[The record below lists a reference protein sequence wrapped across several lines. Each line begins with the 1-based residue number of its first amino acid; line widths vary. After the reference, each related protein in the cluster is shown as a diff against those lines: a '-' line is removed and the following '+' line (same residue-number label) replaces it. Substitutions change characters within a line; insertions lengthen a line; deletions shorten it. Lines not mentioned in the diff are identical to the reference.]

1 MDILARDGLSTEV
14 LASLSYRSELGI
26 SLKKNLRYVL
36 ESELF
41 EELDRVREWY
51 DTRVADILALPVDSR
66 IKSRQ
71 SVELKYHRY
80 YPDHQA
86 RKVFN
91 DLLGFRS
98 MCDTY
103 DDVFALA
110 GLPSFR
116 VADLSAGKAEDDG
129 YRGVHAYFQLSSRH
143 YPIEIQYNTFYD
155 RQLNNWL
162 HKYLYK
168 RVFDPSVGYELRMMY
183 ESGEIRNEKEF
194 EGRMHDVLSGCKM
207 VR

>member
-1 MDILARDGLSTEV
+1 MDILARDGLSEEL
-14 LASLSYRSELGI
+14 LARLSYRSELGI
-26 SLKKNLRYVL
+26 SLKKNLKYFPRD
-36 ESELF
+36 ELLD
-41 EELDRVREWY
+41 ELNRASKWY
-51 DTRVADILALPVDSR
+51 SSLDEIALLPVDSR
-66 IKSRQ
+66 VKSRQ
-71 SVELKYHRY
+71 SIVLKYERY

-103 DDVFALA
+103 DDVLALK
-110 GLPSFR
+110 GRDSFR
-116 VADLSAGKAEDDG
+116 VADMSRGKSNDDG
-129 YRGVHAYFQLSSRH
+129 YRGVHVYFQLSSRH

-168 RVFDPSVGYELRMMY
+168 RVQDVGVGRALRESY
-183 ESGEIRNEKEF
+183 ESGDIRNENEF
-194 EGRMHDVLSGCKM
+194 ERRMNDVLSRG
-207 VR
+207 

>member
-1 MDILARDGLSTEV
+1 MDILLRDGLSEEI
-14 LASLSYRSELGI
+14 LSALSYGSELGL
-26 SLKKNLRYVL
+26 SLKKNLGHF
-36 ESELF
+36 SAPDLF
-41 EELDRVREWY
+41 AELDRVRKWY
-51 DTRVADILALPVDSR
+51 ERCELLDSLPVDSR

-71 SVELKYHRY
+71 SAMLKYQRF

-98 MCDTY
+98 TCDSY
-103 DDVFALA
+103 EDALA
-110 GLPSFR
+110 LRGRSSFR
-116 VADLSAGKAEDDG
+116 IADLSKGKASDDG
-129 YRGVHAYFQLSSRH
+129 YRGVHVYYQQSQH
-143 YPIEIQYNTFYD
+143 HWPIEIQYNTFYD

-168 RVFDPSVGYELRMMY
+168 RVENPEVGRALREAY
-183 ESGEIRNEKEF
+183 ESGDIRNEREF
-194 EGRMHDVLSGCKM
+194 EGRMRDVLSGGQM